1 MLNECIRRYFFPLS
15 SQRNKEAKKKKKRLI
30 SGYLPICVSVSLYS
44 TLSSYLILAVC
55 RKCVTYEP
63 SKWLGS
69 LLICV
74 SVSLYSTLS
83 SLLIVEVCRTC
94 VSLFTLF
101 CILLRKYGG
110 STWIKRTNACTWW
123 KLSRAIK
130 GNTAARSKFRE
141 AAQRDAATRRKLTK
155 PA

>member
-69 LLICV
+69 LPICV

-101 CILLRKYGG
+101 LYSPQKIWRIYVDQAYKRLHLVETFQGHQGKYGG
-110 STWIKRTNACTWW
+110 
-123 KLSRAIK
+123 
-130 GNTAARSKFRE
+130 
-141 AAQRDAATRRKLTK
+141 TK
-155 PA
+155 QI